1 MLDHVGDM
9 LAPSGLKLAPRW
21 LKIALCWLKLVPRRP
36 KWLLKAF
43 QVLQDE
49 ASMGCSG
56 RVCFLATPESTFAR
70 KQTCPKQN
78 AYQWVQK
85 WWTMT
90 FMYMCAATCQDVW
103 RLQHVCSIWYMHL
116 HVAWSGHSIYHAFTM
131 HLTCSIIIW
140 SYKSQFFWPLSFFFG
155 RALKFLGRYH
165 FFGRALKFLG
175 RSQSFESLSRF
186 FGRLILRAQLWLETI
201 VYTFTIS

>member
-1 MLDHVGDM
+1 MRPAWGAPDAFASLQHQKAHLQGSKRVQKKCVSMSTKMMDNDIHVHVRSYM
-9 LAPSGLKLAPRW
+9 
-21 LKIALCWLKLVPRRP
+21 
-36 KWLLKAF
+36 
-43 QVLQDE
+43 
-49 ASMGCSG
+49 SG
-56 RVCFLATPESTFAR
+56 RLASPTRVLHMIYASTCCMVR
-70 KQTCPKQN
+70 T
-78 AYQWVQK
+78 
-85 WWTMT
+85 
-90 FMYMCAATCQDVW
+90 
-103 RLQHVCSIWYMHL
+103 
-116 HVAWSGHSIYHAFTM
+116 HSVYHAFTM